1 MTGDLNA
8 AHHLDREFSVEWAV
22 SVTLK
27 LYTKFCILN
36 GRITLVMV
44 PIPYRVA
51 IGGYR
56 KPACL
61 QLLQG
66 LALALITAGSAQ
78 AQDVSPTPEVPLTI
92 RAARVQA
99 TILLDG
105 DLSETDW
112 QRAVPA
118 RGFRQVEPQQ
128 GNAATLDTEVRIL
141 YDDRNLYVGAI
152 CYDTAGASGVRVRDL
167 RRDFDYFQND
177 LFGISLDPFLD
188 GRSAIVFQVNPA
200 GGQRDIQVI
209 DGNIYNRDW
218 DAVWDVRTMVTD
230 QGWAVEMVIPW
241 YTLRY
246 PEATTAT
253 QWGINFVRN
262 IRRHNE
268 ITGWSLWP
276 RAYSPYRMD
285 YAGVLEGIEPP
296 PPSTNLRVQP
306 YLVMRD
312 DRTGS
317 RDDLF
322 DGVEPEVGGDLKW
335 AVTPSTVLDLTVNTD
350 FAQVDADRQVVNLTR
365 FSVFFPEKRAFFL
378 ENANLFRTGST
389 ETALPFFSRRIGL
402 DNTGQPVPIDAG
414 LRLVSRTARRSF
426 GGMVI
431 RQRRNDQ
438 TPTSHVAVGRFIQN
452 FGSTNRIG
460 ALATV
465 RHDDGLAGMPSVLN
479 AVGAVDGQFR
489 FTRTL
494 TLRWMGSASWT
505 QHMGGEGFSTYA
517 WLSNDSNWGYLGF
530 LHTIISEN
538 YNPGVGFVSR
548 RDLIVTSPAG
558 IIDLRPAWKPDF
570 VRRFQPGFISYIYH
584 RLTDGQFQ
592 EAWLSVTPLN
602 VDFQNGAE
610 ISIQIQPNW
619 QELDADDVTFF
630 RPLGV
635 ELVPG
640 RYHYLRYNAEVQS
653 DLSRKYSGSFELTV
667 GDFFDGRLT
676 NLELSVRLAP
686 SPRMALSA
694 AYEFNRAAGLGT
706 KEEET
711 VSHLFGPELRLALNP
726 RLQFNAFYQYNTVA
740 EQANWNV
747 RFSYEFRPLSYLYLV
762 FNDNRYFVNT
772 STRRTDPEHFATQQ
786 QAIIKLTY
794 LRQL

>member
-1 MTGDLNA
+1 MVAN
-8 AHHLDREFSVEWAV
+8 
-22 SVTLK
+22 
-27 LYTKFCILN
+27 LY
-36 GRITLVMV
+36 
-44 PIPYRVA
+44 PSA
-51 IGGYR
+51 IRGYR
-56 KPACL
+56 KPASS
-61 QLLQG
+61 QRLLG
-66 LALALITAGSAQ
+66 LALALITAVSAQ
-78 AQDVSPTPEVPLTI
+78 AQEVVRTPEVSLTI
-92 RAARVQA
+92 RAARVQT
-99 TILLDG
+99 TIHLDG
-105 DLSETDW
+105 NLSETDW
-112 QRAVPA
+112 QRAIPA
-118 RGFRQVEPQQ
+118 RGFGQIEPQQ
-128 GNAATLDTEVRIL
+128 GNPATFDTEVRIL

-152 CYDTAGASGVRVRDL
+152 CYDAAGASGVRVRDL

-177 LFGISLDPFLD
+177 LFGISLDPFRD
-188 GRSAIVFQVNPA
+188 GRSAIVFQTNPA

-218 DAVWDVRTMVTD
+218 DAVWDVRTSLTD
-230 QGWAVEMVIPW
+230 QGWIVEMVIPW

-246 PEATTAT
+246 PEATATT

-378 ENANLFRTGST
+378 ENANLFHTGST

-402 DNTGQPVPIDAG
+402 DNAGQPVPIDAG

-426 GGMVI
+426 GGMVV
-431 RQRRNDQ
+431 RQRNHDQ

-452 FGSTNRIG
+452 VGSTNRIG

-465 RHDDGLAGMPSVLN
+465 RHDEGIAGMPSVLN
-479 AVGAVDGQFR
+479 AVGTVDGQIR

-494 TLRWMGSASWT
+494 TLRWMGSASRT
-505 QHMGGEGFSTYA
+505 QHMGGDGFSTYA

-530 LHTIISEN
+530 LHAIISEN

-570 VRRFQPGFISYIYH
+570 VRRFRPGFISYIYH

-592 EAWLSVTPLN
+592 EAWLSVTPLS
-602 VDFQNGAE
+602 VEFQNGAE

-619 QELDADDVTFF
+619 QDLDVGDVAFF

-635 ELVPG
+635 ELAPG
-640 RYHYLRYNAEVQS
+640 RYHYLRYNAEAQS
-653 DLSRKYSGSFELTV
+653 DLSRKYSGGIELTV
-667 GDFFDGRLT
+667 GDFFDGTLT
-676 NLELSVRLAP
+676 NLELSARVAP
-686 SPRMALSA
+686 SRRMALSA
-694 AYEFNRAAGLGT
+694 AYEYNRATGLGIM
-706 KEEET
+706 KEGR

-762 FNDNRYFVNT
+762 FNDNRYFVNS

>member
-1 MTGDLNA
+1 
-8 AHHLDREFSVEWAV
+8 
-22 SVTLK
+22 
-27 LYTKFCILN
+27 
-36 GRITLVMV
+36 MV
-44 PIPYRVA
+44 ANPFRLAMGI
-51 IGGYR
+51 YR
-56 KPACL
+56 KPAAP
-61 QLLQG
+61 QRLLG
-66 LALALITAGSAQ
+66 LALAFILAVPTQ
-78 AQDVSPTPEVPLTI
+78 AQEVFPTPDVSPTI
-92 RAARVQA
+92 RAARVQ
-99 TILLDG
+99 TPIHLDG
-105 DLSETDW
+105 NLSEADW
-112 QRAVPA
+112 QRAEPA
-118 RGFRQVEPQQ
+118 RGFRQIEPQQ
-128 GNAATLDTEVRIL
+128 GNSATFDTEVRVL

-152 CYDTAGASGVRVRDL
+152 CYDTTGAPGVRVRDL

-177 LFGISLDPFLD
+177 LFGISLDPFRD
-188 GRSAIVFQVNPA
+188 GRSAIVFQANPA

-218 DAVWDVRTMVTD
+218 DAVWDVRTMLTD
-230 QGWAVEMVIPW
+230 QGWVVEMVIPW

-246 PEATTAT
+246 PEASAAT

-312 DRTGS
+312 DGAGS
-317 RDDLF
+317 RDDF
-322 DGVEPEVGGDLKW
+322 FNGVEPEVGGDLKW

-438 TPTSHVAVGRFIQN
+438 TPSSHVAVGRFIQN

-465 RHDDGLAGMPSVLN
+465 RHDEGFAGMPSVLN

-489 FTRTL
+489 FTRSL

-530 LHTIISEN
+530 LHAIISEN
-538 YNPGVGFVSR
+538 YSPGVGFVAR

-558 IIDLRPAWKPDF
+558 IIDLRPVWKPGF

-592 EAWLSVTPLN
+592 EAWLSMTPLK
-602 VDFQNGAE
+602 VEFQNGAE

-619 QELDADDVTFF
+619 QELDADDVAFF

-635 ELVPG
+635 ELASG
-640 RYHYLRYNAEVQS
+640 RYHYLRHNAEVQS
-653 DLSRKYSGSFELTV
+653 DLSRRYSGSIELTV
-667 GDFFDGRLT
+667 GDFFDGTLT
-676 NLELSVRLAP
+676 NLLLSARLAP

-694 AYEFNRAAGLGT
+694 AYEYNRAAGLGIN
-706 KEEET
+706 KEEK

-726 RLQFNAFYQYNTVA
+726 RLQFNAFYQYNTIA

-772 STRRTDPEHFATQQ
+772 STRRADPELFTTQQ

>member
-1 MTGDLNA
+1 MIK
-8 AHHLDREFSVEWAV
+8 
-22 SVTLK
+22 K
-27 LYTKFCILN
+27 LYTKFCVLD
-36 GRITLVMV
+36 GHITLIMV
-44 PIPYRVA
+44 ANPNRVA
-51 IGGYR
+51 IDGYR
-56 KPACL
+56 KPVYS
-61 QLLQG
+61 QRLLG
-66 LALALITAGSAQ
+66 LALTLITAGSAQ
-78 AQDVSPTPEVPLTI
+78 AQEVFPMPEVPLTI

-99 TILLDG
+99 PIHLDG
-105 DLSETDW
+105 NLSETDW
-112 QRAVPA
+112 QLAIPA
-118 RGFRQVEPQQ
+118 RDFRQIEPQQ
-128 GNAATLDTEVRIL
+128 GNPATFDTEVRIL

-152 CYDTAGASGVRVRDL
+152 CYDTAGTPGVRVRDL

-177 LFGISLDPFLD
+177 LFGISLDPFRD
-188 GRSAIVFQVNPA
+188 GRSATVFQTNPA

-218 DAVWDVRTMVTD
+218 DAVWDVRTTLTD
-230 QGWAVEMVIPW
+230 QGWVVEMVIPW

-246 PEATTAT
+246 AEATAAT

-306 YLVMRD
+306 YLVIRD
-312 DRTGS
+312 DRTGI

-322 DGVEPEVGGDLKW
+322 NGVDPEIGGDLKW

-414 LRLVSRTARRSF
+414 LRLISRTARRSF
-426 GGMVI
+426 GGMVV

-438 TPTSHVAVGRFIQN
+438 TPTSHMAVGRFIQN
-452 FGSTNRIG
+452 VGSTNRIG

-465 RHDDGLAGMPSVLN
+465 RHDEGFAGMPSVLN
-479 AVGAVDGQFR
+479 AVGTVDGQFR

-494 TLRWMGSASWT
+494 TFRWMGSASWT
-505 QHMGGEGFSTYA
+505 QHMGGEGLSTYA

-530 LHTIISEN
+530 LHAIISEN

-558 IIDLRPAWKPDF
+558 IIDLRPQWKPDF
-570 VRRFQPGFISYIYH
+570 VRRFRPGFISYIYH
-584 RLTDGQFQ
+584 RLSDGQFQ
-592 EAWLSVTPLN
+592 EAWLSLTPLS
-602 VDFQNGAE
+602 VEFQNGAE
-610 ISIQIQPNW
+610 ISIQILPNW
-619 QELDADDVTFF
+619 QELDASDVAFF

-635 ELVPG
+635 ELAPG
-640 RYHYLRYNAEVQS
+640 KYHYLRHSAEVKS
-653 DLSRKYSGSFELTV
+653 DLSRRYSGAVKLIV
-667 GDFFDGRLT
+667 GDFFNGTLT
-676 NLELSVRLAP
+676 NLELSARLAP

-694 AYEFNRAAGLGT
+694 AYEYNRATGLGI
-706 KEEET
+706 KEEEK

-747 RFSYEFRPLSYLYLV
+747 RFGYEFRPLSYLYLV
-762 FNDNRYFVNT
+762 FNDNRYFVST
-772 STRRTDPEHFATQQ
+772 STRRADPEHFATQQ

>member
-1 MTGDLNA
+1 
-8 AHHLDREFSVEWAV
+8 
-22 SVTLK
+22 
-27 LYTKFCILN
+27 
-36 GRITLVMV
+36 MV

-322 DGVEPEVGGDLKW
+322 DGIEPEVGGDLKW

-414 LRLVSRTARRSF
+414 LRLVSRTARRSL